1 MAFIINSNIA
11 ADRANLFLSRNN
23 DSLRKSM
30 VRMASGK
37 RVVDPSDDAGGLA
50 VSMKMQSSAKRLK
63 GAEQNIQNAISFLQ
77 VQDGVLAGISELV
90 DRMSELRA
98 LSNDVLKN
106 ENDLESYNKEF
117 KDLQLQMY
125 DMASE
130 KFNRVSL
137 FARYTEE
144 NGNVETL
151 FGGSSSQDNTINLY
165 VSESGE
171 SGPVISISKAVLL
184 SALTITPATADLDSD
199 EYGNADQSTI
209 VRFASPSGGQLLN
222 LRDLSVAV
230 FKQVIQNIASLRS
243 ENGATMS
250 RLIFSADNAAR
261 KRTNLIASNGK
272 IMDVDVAAEST
283 NLAKQNVL
291 VQASAS
297 MLAQANDLTSLALTL
312 IK

>member
-1 MAFIINSNIA
+1 
-11 ADRANLFLSRNN
+11 
-23 DSLRKSM
+23 
-30 VRMASGK
+30 
-37 RVVDPSDDAGGLA
+37 
-50 VSMKMQSSAKRLK
+50 
-63 GAEQNIQNAISFLQ
+63 
-77 VQDGVLAGISELV
+77 
-90 DRMSELRA
+90 
-98 LSNDVLKN
+98 
-106 ENDLESYNKEF
+106 
-117 KDLQLQMY
+117 MY
-125 DMASE
+125 DMANE

-137 FARYTEE
+137 FARYTAEK
-144 NGNVETL
+144 GSVETL
-151 FGGSSSQDNTINLY
+151 FGGTDNQDNTVNLY
-165 VSESGE
+165 VSEDGE
-171 SGPVISISKAVLL
+171 SGPVISINKAVLL
-184 SALTITPATADLDSD
+184 SALTVTPATADLDSD
-199 EYGNADQSTI
+199 EYGNADQSTV

>member
-1 MAFIINSNIA
+1 
-11 ADRANLFLSRNN
+11 
-23 DSLRKSM
+23 
-30 VRMASGK
+30 
-37 RVVDPSDDAGGLA
+37 
-50 VSMKMQSSAKRLK
+50 
-63 GAEQNIQNAISFLQ
+63 
-77 VQDGVLAGISELV
+77 
-90 DRMSELRA
+90 
-98 LSNDVLKN
+98 
-106 ENDLESYNKEF
+106 
-117 KDLQLQMY
+117 
-125 DMASE
+125 
-130 KFNRVSL
+130 
-137 FARYTEE
+137 
-144 NGNVETL
+144 
-151 FGGSSSQDNTINLY
+151 
-165 VSESGE
+165 
-171 SGPVISISKAVLL
+171 VISINKAVLL
-184 SALTITPATADLDSD
+184 SALTVTPATTDLDSD
-199 EYGNADQSTI
+199 QYGNANQSSI

-297 MLAQANDLTSLALTL
+297 MLAQANDLTSLALAL

>member
-11 ADRANLFLSRNN
+11 ADKASLFLSKNN
-23 DSLRKSM
+23 NSLRKSM
-30 VRMASGK
+30 TRMASGK
-37 RVVDPSDDAGGLA
+37 RVIDPSDDAGGLA
-50 VSMKMQSSAKRLK
+50 VSMKILSASKRLR
-63 GAEQNIQNAISFLQ
+63 GSEQNIQNAISFLQ

-106 ENDLESYNKEF
+106 QEDLESYNKEF

-125 DMASE
+125 DMAQE
-130 KFNRVSL
+130 KFNEVSL

-144 NGNVETL
+144 KGLTESL
-151 FGGSSSQDNTINLY
+151 YGGTSSQDNTVNLY
-165 VSESGE
+165 VSEDGE
-171 SGPVISISKAVLL
+171 SGPVISINKSSLL
-184 SALTITPATADLDSD
+184 SALTISRALPTLDASQ
-199 EYGNADQSTI
+199 YGNADQNTI
-209 VRFASPSGGQLLN
+209 VRFASPAGGQLLN
-222 LRDLSVAV
+222 LTDLSVAV
-230 FKQVIQNIASLRS
+230 FKQVIENISSLRS

-250 RLIFSADNAAR
+250 RLLYSSDNAAR
-261 KRTNLIASNGK
+261 KRTNLISANGK
-272 IMDVDVAAEST
+272 IMDVDVASEST

-297 MLAQANDLTSLALTL
+297 MLAQANDLTSLALAL

>member
-11 ADRANLFLSRNN
+11 ADKASLFLSKNN
-23 DSLRKSM
+23 NSLRKSM
-30 VRMASGK
+30 TRMASGK
-37 RVVDPSDDAGGLA
+37 RVIDPSDDAGGLA
-50 VSMKMQSSAKRLK
+50 VSMKILSASKRLR
-63 GAEQNIQNAISFLQ
+63 GSEQNIQNAISFLQ

-106 ENDLESYNKEF
+106 QEDLESYNKEF

-125 DMASE
+125 DMAQE
-130 KFNRVSL
+130 KFNEVSL

-144 NGNVETL
+144 KGLTESL
-151 FGGSSSQDNTINLY
+151 YGGTSSQDNTVNLY
-165 VSESGE
+165 VSEDGE
-171 SGPVISISKAVLL
+171 SGPVISINKSSLL
-184 SALTITPATADLDSD
+184 SALTISRSLPTLDASQ
-199 EYGNADQSTI
+199 YGNADQNTI
-209 VRFASPSGGQLLN
+209 VRSASPAGGQLLN
-222 LRDLSVAV
+222 LTDLSVAV
-230 FKQVIQNIASLRS
+230 FKQVIENISSLRS

-250 RLIFSADNAAR
+250 RLLYSSDNAAR
-261 KRTNLIASNGK
+261 KRTNLISANGK
-272 IMDVDVAAEST
+272 IMDVDVASEST